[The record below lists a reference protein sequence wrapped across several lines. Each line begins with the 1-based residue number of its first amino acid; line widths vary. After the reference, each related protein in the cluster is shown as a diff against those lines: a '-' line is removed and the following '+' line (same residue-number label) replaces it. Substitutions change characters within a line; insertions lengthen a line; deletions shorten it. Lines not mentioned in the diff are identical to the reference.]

1 MEHISYKYIK
11 NTSTGG
17 TILMEHLPNSEDLI
31 QSELQ
36 ERSPCNWVGQNK
48 KESGQDLFSW
58 KGAVKEER
66 SLTLDAGTP
75 FNSQEISSGT
85 DRQLHRLKEEC
96 SSQIATGKIERD
108 QHRGSMSPGCI
119 A

>member
-1 MEHISYKYIK
+1 MEY
-11 NTSTGG
+11 
-17 TILMEHLPNSEDLI
+17 LPNSDDLI

-48 KESGQDLFSW
+48 KESGQDLFPW
-58 KGAVKEER
+58 EGAMKEER
-66 SLTLDAGTP
+66 PLTPDPGTP

-85 DRQLHRLKEEC
+85 DRQLQRLKEEC
-96 SSQIATGKIERD
+96 SSQTATGRIDRD
-108 QHRGSMSPGCI
+108 HHRGSMSPGCI